1 MLLVSAMSVLLLFV
15 NEFSKYTAKFF
26 HSLLFNMVNPGDI
39 IHINKSSLVSV
50 IFFKSTER
58 H

>member
-26 HSLLFNMVNPGDI
+26 HSLLFYMLN
-39 IHINKSSLVSV
+39 S
-50 IFFKSTER
+50 
-58 H
+58 